1 MSFHH
6 FKPSQLP
13 FTYQG
18 YEFYKADGKV
28 CFRRDFQRPSR
39 DDLKYNEAFVNVRK
53 SNAEF
58 TYIAEINKDFRLALA
73 PLFRISIPYFHSY
86 IQRLFVKL
94 NQFDLKHD
102 LGHKRLDKALKHP
115 EFYKFFREFNF
126 SPNAGSW
133 VEALKQGLQFN
144 SSQRCLE
151 LLPNLVNYDLLFE
164 CVRLDFVIGEVIFDF
179 KTHSF
184 TSNFIQRSLAIH
196 DLEGFT
202 FHPQF
207 KTPETPKLHFL
218 VYSVFAVPDY
228 DYTRKRS
235 KQVEPLLYVDLTI
248 L

>member
-39 DDLKYNEAFVNVRK
+39 DDLKYNKAFANVRK
-53 SNAEF
+53 SNTEF
-58 TYIAEINKDFRLALA
+58 TYIVEISKDFRLALA

-86 IQRLFVKL
+86 IQQLFVKL

-102 LGHKRLDKALKHP
+102 LGHKRLDEALKHP

-126 SPNAGSW
+126 SPNVGSW
-133 VEALKQGLQFN
+133 IEALQSGLRLN
-144 SSQRCLE
+144 PSHGCLE
-151 LLPNLVNYDLLFE
+151 LLPKQVNYDFLFE
-164 CVRLDFVIGEVIFDF
+164 YIRIDFVIGEVIFDF

-235 KQVEPLLYVDLTI
+235 KQVEPLLHVDLI
-248 L
+248 VL

>member
-18 YEFYKADGKV
+18 YEFYEADGKV
-28 CFRRDFQRPSR
+28 CFRRSYQRPSG
-39 DDLKYNEAFVNVRK
+39 DDLRYNEAFANVRK
-53 SNAEF
+53 SNTEF
-58 TYIAEINKDFRLALA
+58 AYIAEINRHFRLALA

-86 IQRLFVKL
+86 VQQLFVKL

-102 LGHKRLDKALKHP
+102 LGHKRLDEALKHP
-115 EFYKFFREFNF
+115 EFYKVFKEFNF

-133 VEALKQGLQFN
+133 VEALQPGLRFN
-144 SSQRCLE
+144 SSQGCLE

-184 TSNFIQRSLAIH
+184 TSNFQQRSVAIH

-202 FHPQF
+202 FYPRF
-207 KTPETPKLHFL
+207 ETPEAPKLHFI

-235 KQVEPLLYVDLTI
+235 KQTEPLLYVNLI
-248 L
+248 VL